1 MAQLIKCIHRNKT
14 LYHSSVRN
22 MATKIFNEKEFMK
35 MITFQKSSFKKIF
48 FALGASIFIVLYA
61 NAQYQN

>member
-1 MAQLIKCIHRNKT
+1 
-14 LYHSSVRN
+14 